1 MTGTP
6 PGRPEGDGAPQEG
19 TPEFEWLYGA
29 GGSESSGAGK
39 HRAADAT
46 RPVPRQPRPDDTE
59 IAQKLAQ
66 QFGLQPG
73 QLGQPR
79 PVGPAPQPPQDTQIM
94 PIEPPSQ
101 SKAAV
106 TGRQR
111 RAQLKTDQ
119 ERQTAERSATRPTPP
134 PLAPTPGQRT
144 GGRRFRFRFRYLVLL
159 LLLWLVFLV
168 AVPLIAWN
176 NVSKVDAMPNGE
188 RPGNQPG
195 TTYLLVGSDSRADLT
210 AEEREQLNTGGASG
224 QRTDTIMLL
233 HTGDGPNL
241 LMSIPRDSLV
251 PIPGRGTTKIN
262 AAYAYGGPKL
272 LVRTIEAAT
281 GIRIDSY
288 VEIGFGGFVGLVDA
302 VGGIEIC
309 PKEDM
314 VDADANLSIK
324 KGCQDVDG
332 EVALAYAR
340 SRHAQQLGDLDRAAH
355 QREVVA
361 AVGKKAISPMSVIN
375 PFRYWNLNM
384 AGADFVEMDDET
396 SPVTAAKFAIA
407 MTKLD
412 GDDGLTCGVP
422 ISDLAVH
429 WDEARAEQMFQ
440 HIQQDDTAGIGKDLC
455 TPSGLVR

>member
-1 MTGTP
+1 M
-6 PGRPEGDGAPQEG
+6 
-19 TPEFEWLYGA
+19 
-29 GGSESSGAGK
+29 
-39 HRAADAT
+39 
-46 RPVPRQPRPDDTE
+46 
-59 IAQKLAQ
+59 
-66 QFGLQPG
+66 
-73 QLGQPR
+73 
-79 PVGPAPQPPQDTQIM
+79 
-94 PIEPPSQ
+94 
-101 SKAAV
+101 
-106 TGRQR
+106 
-111 RAQLKTDQ
+111 
-119 ERQTAERSATRPTPP
+119 
-134 PLAPTPGQRT
+134 
-144 GGRRFRFRFRYLVLL
+144 RYVFLL

-176 NVSKVDAMPNGE
+176 KVSKIDAMPDGD
-188 RPGNQPG
+188 RPGDQPG
-195 TTYLLVGSDSRADLT
+195 TTYLLVGSDSRADLS
-210 AEEREQLNTGGASG
+210 AEERKELNTGGAAG

-251 PIPGRGTTKIN
+251 PIPGHGTTKIN
-262 AAYAYGGPKL
+262 AAYAFGGPKL

-361 AVGKKAISPMSVIN
+361 AVGKKAVSPLSVVN
-375 PFRYWNLNM
+375 PS
-384 AGADFVEMDDET
+384 ATGT
-396 SPVTAAKFAIA
+396 STWP
-407 MTKLD
+407 
-412 GDDGLTCGVP
+412 
-422 ISDLAVH
+422 
-429 WDEARAEQMFQ
+429 AR
-440 HIQQDDTAGIGKDLC
+440 TSW
-455 TPSGLVR
+455 PSTTRPDR